1 MKLKQLLVLTL
12 LAFGATSLWAYDFS
26 AVAPSGQTLYYN
38 IVDGNAQVTYQYYGY
53 PFYSTDPTG
62 DLVIPPSVTYNNTT
76 YPVTSIGNLAF
87 DYCSGLTSVTI
98 PNSVTSIGTGA
109 FGNCSG
115 LTSVTIPNSVT
126 SIGMFAFNGCT
137 GLTSVTIPSNV
148 SSIGN
153 CAFVYCSGL
162 TSVTFN
168 AESCIT
174 SSSIDSSVFYGCSNI
189 TNFTFGSN
197 VEIIPNY
204 LCYGL
209 SGLTSVTIPNSVVS
223 IGEGAFY
230 YCWKLTS
237 VIIPSSVTS
246 IGVDAFFYVKHIDY
260 YGSATGSPWGAISM
274 NGVTEG
280 DYVYSDA
287 TKHVLL
293 AYIGAGG
300 SAVIPS
306 TVETIGEAAFYG
318 CSGLTSV
325 TIPSSVTSLG
335 SSAFAGCGLTSV
347 TIPNSVTSI
356 GNSAFSGC
364 TSLTSTIYTGTI
376 AQWCGIS
383 FGDDYANPLH
393 YSHRLTIGGTEITN
407 LVIPNGVT
415 EIKQYAFYGCTG
427 LTSVTIGSGVTQIG
441 HHAFSGCS
449 GLAEITS
456 RNPIA
461 PSIYGVDYS
470 NLSIFYSFEG
480 ISPTI
485 PVYIPCGSLQSYQ
498 SKWSSYPPYF
508 SNFFEEVFVLS
519 LSASAADSN
528 TGHVDVVT
536 QPTCQS
542 SEAVINAVPEDGYR
556 FAHWNDGNA
565 DNPRTITMTQD
576 TCFTAFFA
584 PSYYTLTVTAGEH
597 GMVNDCS
604 GTYAYGDTIAIQA
617 FPEDHYHFTQWSDGN
632 TDNPRQICIEEDKSL
647 TAFFAIDTHTVTLMP
662 NDNLRGTITGG
673 GEYIYGQAC
682 IAQAY
687 AFNGY
692 VFVGWSDGTTS
703 NPYAFPV
710 LGDVELTALF
720 VEEGEEVFTVTVESA
735 DTTMGTVSGG
745 GQALNGGTV
754 TITAIPNEGYRF
766 LTWNDGN
773 TDNPRTVTV
782 TGNVTYTAYFE
793 STTQGITDIDAADI
807 TIYVSDGRIMAR
819 GAEGMEMR
827 VFDVMGREVLHPSH
841 NGETP
846 MMPAGVYLV
855 KIGNLPARRVVVIR

>member
-1 MKLKQLLVLTL
+1 M
-12 LAFGATSLWAYDFS
+12 
-26 AVAPSGQTLYYN
+26 
-38 IVDGNAQVTYQYYGY
+38 
-53 PFYSTDPTG
+53 
-62 DLVIPPSVTYNNTT
+62 
-76 YPVTSIGNLAF
+76 
-87 DYCSGLTSVTI
+87 
-98 PNSVTSIGTGA
+98 
-109 FGNCSG
+109 
-115 LTSVTIPNSVT
+115 
-126 SIGMFAFNGCT
+126 
-137 GLTSVTIPSNV
+137 
-148 SSIGN
+148 
-153 CAFVYCSGL
+153 
-162 TSVTFN
+162 
-168 AESCIT
+168 
-174 SSSIDSSVFYGCSNI
+174 
-189 TNFTFGSN
+189 
-197 VEIIPNY
+197 
-204 LCYGL
+204 
-209 SGLTSVTIPNSVVS
+209 
-223 IGEGAFY
+223 
-230 YCWKLTS
+230 
-237 VIIPSSVTS
+237 
-246 IGVDAFFYVKHIDY
+246 
-260 YGSATGSPWGAISM
+260 
-274 NGVTEG
+274 
-280 DYVYSDA
+280 
-287 TKHVLL
+287 
-293 AYIGAGG
+293 
-300 SAVIPS
+300 
-306 TVETIGEAAFYG
+306 
-318 CSGLTSV
+318 
-325 TIPSSVTSLG
+325 
-335 SSAFAGCGLTSV
+335 
-347 TIPNSVTSI
+347 
-356 GNSAFSGC
+356 
-364 TSLTSTIYTGTI
+364 
-376 AQWCGIS
+376 
-383 FGDDYANPLH
+383 
-393 YSHRLTIGGTEITN
+393 
-407 LVIPNGVT
+407 
-415 EIKQYAFYGCTG
+415 
-427 LTSVTIGSGVTQIG
+427 
-441 HHAFSGCS
+441 
-449 GLAEITS
+449 
-456 RNPIA
+456 
-461 PSIYGVDYS
+461 
-470 NLSIFYSFEG
+470 
-480 ISPTI
+480 
-485 PVYIPCGSLQSYQ
+485 
-498 SKWSSYPPYF
+498 
-508 SNFFEEVFVLS
+508 S